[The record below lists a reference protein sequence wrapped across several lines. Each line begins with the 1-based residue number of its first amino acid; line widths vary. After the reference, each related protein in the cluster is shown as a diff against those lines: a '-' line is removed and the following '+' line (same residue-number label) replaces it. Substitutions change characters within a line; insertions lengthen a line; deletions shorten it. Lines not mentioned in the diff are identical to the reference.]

1 MPQEAV
7 LPDGTILEFPD
18 QATPEQITQA
28 VNQYAKTS
36 QQPVAAQEPTS
47 ETADVARGLARGMGP
62 VAMGAAAGLISPI
75 PGGAAMGATAVAAGQ
90 LIGDP
95 LVLGL
100 NHFMGTNLRTPTE
113 LFGELFTQLGIDP
126 TSTEAGRIAE
136 SVGSSVASTAAG
148 IGLGNVL
155 KGAASATARKI
166 GAVLA
171 EKPLQQLSAAAAG
184 GATAEAARYGAEELG
199 AGTGGQIAASVI
211 GGVLGSK
218 YAASRAGLT
227 STPRLTP
234 AVAGMTAAE
243 TAQAIA
249 EAETAGRIVRTSDV
263 IRPGG
268 PISKRMQDIR
278 EAVGGQ
284 EALVKQAQQQVESVY
299 DLLGQ
304 FGASVGGDAI
314 RDVTANLGETR
325 LAQISANKGKIT
337 SILKDLDSTG
347 VSVPTTS
354 AVKAIEDEV
363 KYLKSVNEDLLAPVT
378 ERLEGFKKS
387 LQNKTASQVDSNL
400 KLVGDLLE
408 DPGLASIK
416 GMSGKSMNRVYDAI
430 KKDLGD
436 FIEASGRDR
445 NAWQSANENLHNMA
459 KELQDSA
466 LRAAL
471 NKGEVN
477 PEIAGRLLFSK
488 AKSEV
493 ELLYKNL
500 DDTGKANAR
509 AAILE
514 KIASSSI
521 DAQTGQVVPRRFLT
535 NLQKAEEQTGVF
547 FNSTQKKALDG
558 LARYLKLTPRA
569 MEFSADPATGQRGV
583 IPLILGGAGSA
594 LGLVG
599 SALGAAATYSLGRLY
614 ETPGVRKLLLQMP
627 KVAAGSPEEFALAK
641 RITQAMQSAVQ
652 GQAISDIERKKMPLA
667 FMDKASNR
675 EALGNGYVLSD
686 GVNGMKIVS
695 RDKASHKLFDGS
707 GRLVGVFATE
717 QEAKDKATKEVVSRI
732 KRELKQAK

>member
-18 QATPEQITQA
+18 QATAEQITQA
-28 VNQYAKTS
+28 VNQYAQS
-36 QQPVAAQEPTS
+36 SRPPAQKPTS
-47 ETADVARGLARGMGP
+47 EAADVARGLTRGMGP
-62 VAMGAAAGLISPI
+62 VAMGAAAGLVSPI
-75 PGGAAMGATAVAAGQ
+75 LGGAAMGATAVAAGQ

-113 LFGELFTQLGIDP
+113 LFGKLFTQLGLDP

-184 GATAEAARYGAEELG
+184 GATAEGARYLAEEMG
-199 AGTGGQIAASVI
+199 AGTKGQIAAALV
-211 GGVLGSK
+211 GGVAGGMTGSK
-218 YAASRAGLT
+218 LAGLGL
-227 STPRLTP
+227 TPRSAP

-243 TAQAIA
+243 TAQAVA
-249 EAETAGRIVRTSDV
+249 EAEAAGRLVRTSDV

-304 FGASVGGDAI
+304 FGASVGGEAI

-599 SALGAAATYSLGRLY
+599 SALGAAATYSLGRWY
-614 ETPGVRKLLLQMP
+614 ETPTVRNLLLKMP
-627 KVAAGSPEEFALAK
+627 KVAAGSPEEFALSK
-641 RITQAMQSAVQ
+641 RITQAVQSTAQ
-652 GQAISDIERKKMPLA
+652 QQAISDIERKKMPLA

>member
-1 MPQEAV
+1 MATIEELSNALVKADAAGNTEDAKALADAIRQMQAQPQ
-7 LPDGTILEFPD
+7 P
-18 QATPEQITQA
+18 
-28 VNQYAKTS
+28 
-36 QQPVAAQEPTS
+36 AQEPTS
-47 ETADVARGLARGMGP
+47 ETADVARGLARGLGP
-62 VAMGAAAGLISPI
+62 VAMGAAAGLVSPI

-184 GATAEAARYGAEELG
+184 GATAEGARYLAEEMG
-199 AGTGGQIAASVI
+199 AGTKGQIAAALV
-211 GGVLGSK
+211 GGVAGGMTGSK
-218 YAASRAGLT
+218 LAGLGL
-227 STPRLTP
+227 TPRSAP

-243 TAQAIA
+243 TAQAVA
-249 EAETAGRIVRTSDV
+249 EAEAAGRLVRTSDV
-263 IRPGG
+263 LLPGG
-268 PISKRMQDIR
+268 PISKRAQDLR
-278 EAVGGQ
+278 EAVGGRA
-284 EALVKQAQQQVESVY
+284 ALVRQAEERTQAVQ

-304 FGASVGGDAI
+304 FGANVGADSI
-314 RDVTANLGETR
+314 RDVTANLNKTR
-325 LAQISANKGKIT
+325 AAEISANKSVVTG
-337 SILKDLDSTG
+337 ILNDLDSTG
-347 VSVPTTS
+347 VTVPTTG
-354 AVKAIEDEV
+354 AIEVIDKEI
-363 KYLKSVNEDLLAPVT
+363 KYLNGVNEDLLAPVT
-378 ERLEGFKKS
+378 ARLEGFKKS
-387 LQNKTASQVDSNL
+387 LQGKTASQVDNNL

-408 DPGLASIK
+408 DPGLASVK
-416 GMSGKSMNRVYDAI
+416 GLSGKSTKRVYDAI
-430 KKDLGD
+430 KQDLGD
-436 FIEASGRDR
+436 FIEASGRNRD
-445 NAWQSANENLHNMA
+445 AWASANANLHEMA

-471 NKGEVN
+471 NKGEIN
-477 PEIAGRLLFSK
+477 PELAGKLLFSK

-493 ELLYKNL
+493 QLLYKNL
-500 DDTGKANAR
+500 DVDGRANAR

-514 KIASSSI
+514 NVAASSI
-521 DAQTGQVVPRRFLT
+521 DAQTNQIVPRRFLT
-535 NLQKAEEQTGVF
+535 NLQKAEQQTGVF
-547 FNSTQKKALDG
+547 FSGADKNAIDG
-558 LARYLKLTPRA
+558 LARYLKLTQRA
-569 MEFSADPATGQRGV
+569 GEFNADPATGQRLLIPTIAGGIGASIGV
-583 IPLILGGAGSA
+583 PGALAVAG
-594 LGLVG
+594 
-599 SALGAAATYSLGRLY
+599 ATYGLGRLY

-627 KVAAGSPEEFALAK
+627 KVAAGSPEEFALSK
-641 RITQAMQSAVQ
+641 RITQAIQSTVQ

-667 FMDKASNR
+667 FMDKVSSR

-686 GVNGMKIVS
+686 AVNGMKIVS

-717 QEAKDKATKEVVSRI
+717 QEAKDKATKEVVNRI